1 MGGSARM
8 NGCPTGDAFQLIVCK
23 FIPLRHTQLRIH
35 TASLNLEKLVNVGS
49 LRCSEVCDGD
59 ET

>member
-1 MGGSARM
+1 M

-23 FIPLRHTQLRIH
+23 FIPLRHTHLRIH